1 MKLLNK
7 FLFATVLALTVTSC
21 AKKGCM
27 DPTAANYDSAA
38 EKMMENVII
47 LTMYLLN
54 MFLQMEMEIVL
65 YPTQVKLLEWIY
77 FLKW

>member
-27 DPTAANYDSAA
+27 DPTAANYDSA
-38 EKMMENVII
+38 EKDDGKCDYTYDVPSEYVFTDGDGNSTVS
-47 LTMYLLN
+47 YS
-54 MFLQMEMEIVL
+54 
-65 YPTQVKLLEWIY
+65 VKLPEWIC